1 VSDATE
7 EELPTRVF
15 LFCAVANPSHN
26 MPLVTKMEKT
36 RLKLCG
42 I

>member
-1 VSDATE
+1 MSDATE

-15 LFCAVANPSHN
+15 CFCAVANPSHN
-26 MPLVTKMEKT
+26 MALVKKMEKT